1 MGWMV
6 RELKPGEGDIFR
18 TRPNRLWGFFT
29 IATGSLPHVQS
40 GQVVPLTTHRPLG
53 PRLRKEYSYTFIL
66 PLRLHDLL
74 QSELHLLP
82 TTICIASTYTRGAQA
97 HAQDSLSD
105 RNFVRWHLIFAGP
118 Q

>member
-40 GQVVPLTTHRPLG
+40 GQVVPLTTHPPLG

-66 PLRLHDLL
+66 PLRLKFCTVALNPL
-74 QSELHLLP
+74 APELFFFLILALP
-82 TTICIASTYTRGAQA
+82 VYKMRIIQEPNKLA
-97 HAQDSLSD
+97 L
-105 RNFVRWHLIFAGP
+105 
-118 Q
+118 